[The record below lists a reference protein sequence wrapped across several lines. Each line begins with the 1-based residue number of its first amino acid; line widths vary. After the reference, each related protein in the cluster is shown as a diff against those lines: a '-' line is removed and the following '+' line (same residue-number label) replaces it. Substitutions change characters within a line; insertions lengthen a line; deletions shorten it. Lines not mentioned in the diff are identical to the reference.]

1 MTLYRIEI
9 DRSTCIG
16 YGGCVREAPDVFW
29 LEDEVAYAE
38 DTTGDA
44 RALESAELCPIN
56 AITVVAVTSDN
67 LAA

>member
-1 MTLYRIEI
+1 M
-9 DRSTCIG
+9 
-16 YGGCVREAPDVFW
+16 FW
-29 LEDEVAYAE
+29 LQDGVAYAE

-44 RALESAELCPIN
+44 RALEAAELCPMS